1 MGKVT
6 ASHKPSPRPL
16 PLPFSL
22 TVAVGVSSDH
32 PDPNEPRLE
41 ILNTIIRP
49 PVSQSPAVRGAD
61 RPSK

>member
-6 ASHKPSPRPL
+6 ASHKPTPRPL

-22 TVAVGVSSDH
+22 TVGVSSDH
-32 PDPNEPRLE
+32 PDPNKPRLE
-41 ILNTIIRP
+41 ILNTVVRP